1 MNLVHE
7 LSALDSPAPCGCGS
21 PWTAARRRAA
31 ACTSGSAARP
41 RRRGTP
47 PTRAPSGP
55 TPPARSPPSPGRTH
69 RIAATPSC
77 DAETP
82 SRQRLAASPN
92 VLQIGMAPPGRI
104 RGWFEGTSPSTC
116 RASPAGPVSLTRV
129 CRFVPAHAA
138 LTSHAI
144 SPLTAC
150 LSVLR
155 HSASVLM
162 RYRSSAYLQRWK
174 SCES

>member
-104 RGWFEGTSPSTC
+104 RGWFEGKSVFTSRVSPPGPLSISYGTCGPRQLSKGHRPGGAHKSTN
-116 RASPAGPVSLTRV
+116 GTLRV
-129 CRFVPAHAA
+129 
-138 LTSHAI
+138 
-144 SPLTAC
+144 
-150 LSVLR
+150 
-155 HSASVLM
+155 
-162 RYRSSAYLQRWK
+162 LQVWQF
-174 SCES
+174 

>member
-104 RGWFEGTSPSTC
+104 RGWFEGKSVSTSRVSPPAPLSISYGSCGLLEGKGVSTS
-116 RASPAGPVSLTRV
+116 RVSPPGPLS
-129 CRFVPAHAA
+129 
-138 LTSHAI
+138 I
-144 SPLTAC
+144 SYGH
-150 LSVLR
+150 VG
-155 HSASVLM
+155 
-162 RYRSSAYLQRWK
+162 
-174 SCES
+174 